1 MIHTP
6 ELWKICKSFGGYIL
20 NDSNGIYI
28 DMDDYDN
35 LARAASCVNAL
46 AGMNPDAVVDVIEA
60 CKIGLGCAEWMA
72 SATDADEEDAEN
84 VRIIRAALRKLRA
97 QEMTK

>member
-1 MIHTP
+1 MMTHNEPWEIY
-6 ELWKICKSFGGYIL
+6 EAFGGHNL
-20 NDSNGIYI
+20 VDANGIYI
-28 DMDDYDN
+28 DMDEFDN
-35 LARAASCVNAL
+35 LSRAASCVNAL
-46 AGMNPDAVVDVIEA
+46 ANMNPDAVVDVIEA

-97 QEMTK
+97 